1 MVPSDNAEEGA
12 VGEII
17 ASFGISGRL
26 AELGFSG
33 VALEQRSD
41 HQGNAVDFLSAVG
54 ALRVGIKVNG
64 FDLGERCA
72 VQREESF
79 EHHLQLGSELSRE
92 GTCELAAAETGD
104 GQQGLLALDGGA
116 VVHMLED
123 RQQASFVKA
132 VIAFAIESAIRQRHQ
147 FDASQIVS
155 QAFPCGRAACLQ
167 PSEIFH
173 QADAGF
179 VGNDEGVG
187 HGRVRPYR
195 SAGDIPIPDAA
206 EIGG

>member
-1 MVPSDNAEEGA
+1 VVPSDNAEEDA

-92 GTCELAAAETGD
+92 GTCELAAAETG
-104 GQQGLLALDGGA
+104 GK
-116 VVHMLED
+116 
-123 RQQASFVKA
+123 R
-132 VIAFAIESAIRQRHQ
+132 
-147 FDASQIVS
+147 
-155 QAFPCGRAACLQ
+155 
-167 PSEIFH
+167 IF
-173 QADAGF
+173 F
-179 VGNDEGVG
+179 
-187 HGRVRPYR
+187 R
-195 SAGDIPIPDAA
+195 
-206 EIGG
+206 